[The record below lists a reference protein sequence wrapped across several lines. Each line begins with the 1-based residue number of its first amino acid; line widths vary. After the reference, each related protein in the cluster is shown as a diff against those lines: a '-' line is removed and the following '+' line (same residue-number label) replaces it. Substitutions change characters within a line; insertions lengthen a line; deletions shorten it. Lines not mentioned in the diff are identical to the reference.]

1 MQRHIVPNSELL
13 IKNVGINPTR
23 AGILK
28 VCQMMG
34 ADIKLENIKE
44 NGNELSA
51 DLLVRHSNLKG
62 VNIGGS
68 IIPTLIDEIPIIAVL
83 SCFAKGRTVI
93 RDAQELKVKES
104 NRIDVIVDNLS
115 RMGADIEA
123 TDDGMIINGGK
134 PLHGATIDSKMDHR
148 IAMAFAIAGLMADG
162 DTNILDSECVA
173 ISYPGFF
180 KDLINLQN

>member
-1 MQRHIVPNSELL
+1 
-13 IKNVGINPTR
+13 
-23 AGILK
+23 
-28 VCQMMG
+28 
-34 ADIKLENIKE
+34 
-44 NGNELSA
+44 
-51 DLLVRHSNLKG
+51 
-62 VNIGGS
+62 
-68 IIPTLIDEIPIIAVL
+68 
-83 SCFAKGRTVI
+83 
-93 RDAQELKVKES
+93 
-104 NRIDVIVDNLS
+104 
-115 RMGADIEA
+115 MGADIEA